1 MLLNRYIEQFSLH
14 EYPVFTLEDRVGNV
28 FDLLVAQGRSCAPV
42 LDGGKPAGL
51 VTLAGL
57 LAHSDGRIDDARQQ
71 LLSSIPHAPL
81 TTAGLHEH
89 LLDVYSKAASAR
101 GEILA
106 VVDAEGYFSAVI
118 EKNLLAREVAALF
131 HLGSGE
137 CATIEIEV
145 PSSGIRLSE
154 ILDVFEKNDSRI
166 PAFGTV
172 PSRIESEST
181 IICFRV
187 QTHDLYR
194 LVANLGKYGYNVRY
208 ASPTAGSAEDELRE
222 KALEFI
228 RFMDM

>member
-14 EYPVFTLEDRVGNV
+14 EYPVFTLEDRVGTV
-28 FDLLVAQGRSCAPV
+28 LDLLGAQGRSCAPV
-42 LDGGKPAGL
+42 LDGGKPVGL

-57 LAHSDGRIDDARQQ
+57 LAHSGSRADAG
-71 LLSSIPHAPL
+71 LLPLSSVPHSPL
-81 TTAGLHEH
+81 TTAGLHDH

-106 VVDAEGYFSAVI
+106 VVDHDGYFTAVI
-118 EKNLLAREVAALF
+118 EKNRLAREVAALF

-154 ILDVFEKNDSRI
+154 ILDVFEKNDAYI
-166 PAFGTV
+166 PAFGTA
-172 PSRIESEST
+172 PSRLESEST
-181 IICFRV
+181 LVCFRV